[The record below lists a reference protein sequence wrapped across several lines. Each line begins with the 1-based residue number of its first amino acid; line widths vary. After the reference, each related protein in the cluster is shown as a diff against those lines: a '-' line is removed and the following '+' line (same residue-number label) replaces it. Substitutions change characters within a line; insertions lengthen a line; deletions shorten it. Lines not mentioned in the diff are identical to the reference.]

1 MRQAVHNRDSTEET
15 TVENGQ
21 SEGMQETKTRTLLIV
36 DDHASFRSF
45 ASSMLSVEGFEVTG
59 EAADG
64 ESALIEAER
73 LRPDVVLLDVGL
85 PGIDGFEVA
94 QRLAAAESPPK
105 VVLTS
110 SRDASDYG
118 TQLAD
123 CPVSGFIPKRE
134 LSGDALAALA
144 SAV

>member
-1 MRQAVHNRDSTEET
+1 
-15 TVENGQ
+15 
-21 SEGMQETKTRTLLIV
+21 MQETITRTLLIV
-36 DDHASFRSF
+36 DDHASFRTF
-45 ASSMLSVEGFEVTG
+45 ARSMLSNEGFEVTG

-64 ESALIEAER
+64 ESALVEAER
-73 LRPDVVLLDVGL
+73 LRPQVVLLDVQL

-94 QRLAAAESPPK
+94 QRLAQAEDPPK

-118 TQLAD
+118 TRLANS
-123 CPVSGFIPKRE
+123 PVSGFLPKRE